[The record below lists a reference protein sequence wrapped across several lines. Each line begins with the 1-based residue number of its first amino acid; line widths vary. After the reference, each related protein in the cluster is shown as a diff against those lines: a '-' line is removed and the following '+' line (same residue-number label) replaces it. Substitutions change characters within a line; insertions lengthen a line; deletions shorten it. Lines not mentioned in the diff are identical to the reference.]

1 MGVDY
6 GTRKTGLSVTDPLQ
20 IIVNGLE
27 TVQTDNLQDFLSDYL
42 TKEEV
47 DKIVF
52 GLPRHADGN
61 PTYLTPIVE
70 KFAKKIKSQFPEV
83 EIDFQ
88 DESFTSKQAKE
99 ILLQSGANR
108 KKRRDKTQ
116 VDKISAVL
124 ILQSYLQH
132 I

>member
-1 MGVDY
+1 MGIDF
-6 GTRKTGLSVTDPLQ
+6 GTRKTGVSVTDPLQ

-27 TVQTDNLQDFLSDYL
+27 TVQTDKLEDFLTNYL
-42 TKEEV
+42 ANEEV

-52 GLPRHADGN
+52 GLPKHADGN
-61 PTYLTPIVE
+61 PTYVTPIVE
-70 KFAKKIKSQFPEV
+70 KFAKKVKNKFPNI

-99 ILLQSGANR
+99 ILLKSGANK